1 MVSPIN
7 PRTPFPIKVHNRVHK
22 LHLTAHAKLAA
33 TESNQLPTLR
43 GVVFEISETAT
54 SGNCVLSRS
63 ATRVRTRR
71 LTCGTGL
78 TPAPRN
84 NADGHERGLYRIK
97 SAVCEF
103 R

>member
-43 GVVFEISETAT
+43 GVVFEIS
-54 SGNCVLSRS
+54 
-63 ATRVRTRR
+63 
-71 LTCGTGL
+71 
-78 TPAPRN
+78 
-84 NADGHERGLYRIK
+84 
-97 SAVCEF
+97 
-103 R
+103 